1 MNIIEKIGK
10 GIVYIITAFVIL
22 EPLWMLTPFVG
33 FLYGSVLN
41 VDFLE
46 SSKTSSWLLLFVFPP
61 RRFMLIGL
69 FLVTIGITFFFI
81 CAYNIYMAKLFKKGL
96 VTTGIYRYLRHPQY
110 ISLIVPGFGFVILWG
125 RFISYLSL
133 FIMIYLYYMLA
144 KKEESLCL
152 LMHGKA
158 YEQYRKRTIGII
170 PGVDFFEKIIR
181 KKPLFALPKAI
192 AILSGFLLV
201 MCVALA
207 SGFTILKAREAFSD
221 RLPIIQKEITVDG
234 KKLSVIIPRIPI
246 LEKDQGIRL
255 AFWKRYISPEK
266 LFKSI
271 KSSKRIKNSLESFF
285 EMGMDTIFI
294 IFKPRVSIIEEKGN
308 TFVNFFMVPMDTRT
322 GFTWNGAKG
331 FRKNCEIKGLLKVE
345 RMLLANDTEPIKG
358 NIDVSLV
365 KDFKQDKK
373 ILTSIETKIDVIL
386 SRFY

>member
-69 FLVTIGITFFFI
+69 FLVTIGITFFLI
-81 CAYNIYMAKLFKKGL
+81 CAYNIYMAKLFKRGL

-110 ISLIVPGFGFVILWG
+110 ISLIVAGFGFVILWG

-152 LMHGKA
+152 LRYGKG
-158 YEQYRKRTIGII
+158 YEEYRKRTIGII
-170 PGVDFFEKIIR
+170 PGVDFFEKILK
-181 KKPLFALPKAI
+181 KKPLSALPKAI
-192 AILSGFLLV
+192 TILSVFLFV
-201 MCVALA
+201 MCIALA
-207 SGFTILKAREAFSD
+207 SGFTILKAREAFSA
-221 RLPIIQKEITVDG
+221 RLPIIQKEITVDD

-255 AFWKRYISPEK
+255 AFWKKSISAEK

-271 KSSKRIKNSLESFF
+271 KSSKKIKDSLDPFF

-294 IFKPRVSIIEEKGN
+294 IFKPRVSIIEKKGN

-322 GFTWNGAKG
+322 GFTWSDAKG
-331 FRKNCEIKGLLKVE
+331 FRKHCEIKGLLKFE
-345 RMLLANDTEPIKG
+345 RMLLANDTETIKG
-358 NIDVSLV
+358 NIEVRAI

>member
-61 RRFMLIGL
+61 RRFMVIGL
-69 FLVTIGITFFFI
+69 FLVTIGITFFLI
-81 CAYNIYMAKLFKKGL
+81 CAYNIYMAKLFKRGL
-96 VTTGIYRYLRHPQY
+96 VTTSIYKYLRHPQY
-110 ISLIVPGFGFVILWG
+110 ISLIVAGFGFVILWG

-152 LMHGKA
+152 LIYGRS
-158 YEQYRKRTIGII
+158 YEEYRRKTIGII
-170 PGVDFFEKIIR
+170 PGADLFEKILK
-181 KKPLFALPKAI
+181 KKPLSALPKAI
-192 AILSGFLLV
+192 TILSVFLLV

-255 AFWKRYISPEK
+255 AFWKKSISAEK

-271 KSSKRIKNSLESFF
+271 KSSKRIKDSLDPFF

-322 GFTWNGAKG
+322 GFTWSDAKG
-331 FRKNCEIKGLLKVE
+331 FRKHCEIKGLLKVE
-345 RMLLANDTEPIKG
+345 RMLLANDKEPVKV
-358 NIDVSLV
+358 NIEVSGV

>member
-10 GIVYIITAFVIL
+10 GIVYIITAFLIL

-61 RRFMLIGL
+61 RRFMVIGL
-69 FLVTIGITFFFI
+69 FLVTIGITFFLI
-81 CAYNIYMAKLFKKGL
+81 CAYNIYMAKLFKRGL
-96 VTTGIYRYLRHPQY
+96 VTTGIYRYFRHPQY
-110 ISLIVPGFGFVILWG
+110 ISLIVAGFGFVIMWG

-133 FIMIYLYYMLA
+133 FIMIYLYYLLA
-144 KKEESLCL
+144 KKEESICL
-152 LMHGKA
+152 LRYGKA
-158 YEQYRKRTIGII
+158 YEEYRKRIIGIV
-170 PGVDFFEKIIR
+170 PGVDFFEKILK
-181 KKPLFALPKAI
+181 KKPLSALPKAI
-192 AILSGFLLV
+192 TILSVFLFV
-201 MCVALA
+201 MCIALA
-207 SGFTILKAREAFSD
+207 SGFTILKAREAFSA
-221 RLPIIQKEITVDG
+221 RLPIIQKEITIDS
-234 KKLSVIIPRIPI
+234 KKISVIIPRIPI
-246 LEKDQGIRL
+246 LEKNQGIRL
-255 AFWKRYISPEK
+255 AFWKKSISAEK

-294 IFKPRVSIIEEKGN
+294 IFKPRISIIEERGN

-322 GFTWNGAKG
+322 GFTWSDAKG

-358 NIDVSLV
+358 NIEVRAV
-365 KDFKQDKK
+365 KDLKQDKK

>member
-61 RRFMLIGL
+61 RRFLVIGL
-69 FLVTIGITFFFI
+69 FLVTIGITFFLI
-81 CAYNIYMAKLFKKGL
+81 CAYNIYMAKHFKRGL

-110 ISLIVPGFGFVILWG
+110 TSLIVAGFGFVILWG
-125 RFISYLSL
+125 RFISYLCL

-152 LMHGKA
+152 LKYGRS
-158 YEQYRKRTIGII
+158 YVEYRRKTIGII

-181 KKPLFALPKAI
+181 KKPLALLKAI

-207 SGFTILKAREAFSD
+207 SGFTILKARKAFSA
-221 RLPIIQKEITVDG
+221 RLPIIQKEITVDD

-255 AFWKRYISPEK
+255 AFWKKSISAEK
-266 LFKSI
+266 FFKSI
-271 KSSKRIKNSLESFF
+271 KSSKKIKDSLGPFF
-285 EMGMDTIFI
+285 EMGMDAIFI

-358 NIDVSLV
+358 NIDVSVV

>member
-1 MNIIEKIGK
+1 MGWNRGC
-10 GIVYIITAFVIL
+10 VCVIL
-22 EPLWMLTPFVG
+22 
-33 FLYGSVLN
+33 
-41 VDFLE
+41 
-46 SSKTSSWLLLFVFPP
+46 
-61 RRFMLIGL
+61 
-69 FLVTIGITFFFI
+69 I
-81 CAYNIYMAKLFKKGL
+81 CAYNIYMAKLFKRGL

-110 ISLIVPGFGFVILWG
+110 ISLIVAGFGFVILWG

-234 KKLSVIIPRIPI
+234 KKLSVVIPRIPI

-294 IFKPRVSIIEEKGN
+294 IFKPRISIIEEKGN
-308 TFVNFFMVPMDTRT
+308 TFVNFSMVPMDART
-322 GFTWNGAKG
+322 GFTWSDAKG

-358 NIDVSLV
+358 NIEVKGV

>member
-61 RRFMLIGL
+61 RRFLVIGL
-69 FLVTIGITFFFI
+69 FLVTIGITFFLI
-81 CAYNIYMAKLFKKGL
+81 CAYKVYAAKLFKRGL

-110 ISLIVPGFGFVILWG
+110 TSLIVAGFGFVILWG

-152 LMHGKA
+152 LKYGRS
-158 YEQYRKRTIGII
+158 YVEYRRKTIGII

-181 KKPLFALPKAI
+181 KKPFFALPKAI

-201 MCVALA
+201 MCIALA

-221 RLPIIQKEITVDG
+221 RLPIIQKEITVDD

-255 AFWKRYISPEK
+255 AFWKKYISPEK
-266 LFKSI
+266 FVKSI
-271 KSSKRIKNSLESFF
+271 KSSKKIKNNLKFFF
-285 EMGMDTIFI
+285 EMGMDAIFI

-358 NIDVSLV
+358 NIDVSVV